1 MALERGEKL
10 SALSMKSE
18 ALTEAASQYAK
29 NAQALAAKYKKKS
42 EWFWPHEVL
51 VYYFNYQLDI

>member
-1 MALERGEKL
+1 LALERGEKL

-42 EWFWPHEVL
+42 EWF
-51 VYYFNYQLDI
+51 